1 MDRIVEK
8 TGKVISLGEKP
19 ARAPCAERL
28 TNETTTQIFLH
39 PAYRNPYRA
48 MVETSMFI
56 AS

>member
-8 TGKVISLGEKP
+8 TGTAISLGEKP
-19 ARAPCAERL
+19 AQARCAELL
-28 TNETTTQIFLH
+28 TNESTAQIFLR
-39 PAYRNPYRA
+39 PAHRNPYRA